1 MNIKEIN
8 KLFKTL
14 VGAGL
19 VMPNASGARWFG
31 NMLAQL
37 GGIRHGA
44 DVRSIRSNPKHQN
57 VIKEFK

>member
-1 MNIKEIN
+1 MNINEIN

-31 NMLAQL
+31 QQIALL
-37 GGIRHGA
+37 GGMRYQA
-44 DVRSIRSNPKHQN
+44 DGRKSRPRYI

>member
-1 MNIKEIN
+1 MNINEIN

-31 NMLAQL
+31 QQIALL
-37 GGIRHGA
+37 GGMRYQA
-44 DVRSIRSNPKHQN
+44 DGRKSRRRYN

>member
-8 KLFKTL
+8 DLFKTL

-31 NMLAQL
+31 QQIALL
-37 GGIRHGA
+37 GSMRHQS
-44 DVRSIRSNPKHQN
+44 DNTKSRPRYN
-57 VIKEFK
+57 VLKDFK

>member
-8 KLFKTL
+8 DLFKTL

-31 NMLAQL
+31 QQIALL
-37 GGIRHGA
+37 GGMRHQT
-44 DVRSIRSNPKHQN
+44 DNRKSRPKYN
-57 VIKEFK
+57 VIKKFK

>member
-1 MNIKEIN
+1 MNINEIN

-31 NMLAQL
+31 QQIALL
-37 GGIRHGA
+37 GGIRHQS
-44 DVRSIRSNPKHQN
+44 DNRKSRPRYN
-57 VIKEFK
+57 VLKEFK